1 MTDGIAKA
9 AALRKTRAGGLAR
22 AGKEIR
28 WAAGIL
34 LVACGFQSLVAK
46 PFYIP
51 SESMMP
57 TLVSGDRLI
66 VTKYPY
72 GWSWTSMVPRLLPRT
87 EGRIM
92 GDVPKRGDIV
102 TVTPRAGRSDYIKR
116 VVGIPG
122 DTVEVRHGRLLLNG
136 KPVGRSFAGYSDL
149 PVDANLPC
157 TLGRERE
164 HLAVD
169 ATGAAHCRLPLYRET
184 LPGGATYLT
193 ADLGYLPMVDDYPAI
208 RVAAG
213 HVFLMGDNRDQSAD
227 SRVPIENG
235 GLGGA
240 VPVADIG
247 GRADI
252 ITVSMDGTAR
262 LLDPV
267 SWFRAIRPGRAGE
280 SLHPEQ

>member
-92 GDVPKRGDIV
+92 GGVPKRGDIV
-102 TVTPRAGRSDYIKR
+102 TVTPRTGRSDYIKR

-267 SWFRAIRPGRAGE
+267 SWFRAIRSGRAGE
-280 SLHPEQ
+280 SLHPER